1 MSMTVKKRRALV
13 LDRVVQLGEVDFASL
28 AQEFEVSEMT
38 IRRDI
43 DLLEEQGVVRRVTG
57 GAIAVPRK
65 VDEPSFST
73 RAAEASDSKRHIAAA
88 VLDMLNP
95 GETVILD
102 SGSTVLAVARAI
114 RGRELGLTV
123 ITPSILAAVE
133 LSDEPGTTV
142 IVTGGAI
149 REGDLSLVG
158 PDAVETFSRYNADV
172 FVMGVAGVDPA
183 RGLSD
188 YHRGESAVKKAAL
201 AASDRVVVAV
211 DRSKLGRSA
220 LVNIAPASSAH
231 VVVCDGDED
240 DPVVLDLRR
249 LGVTVTCVS
258 NTTADG

>member
-1 MSMTVKKRRALV
+1 MTVKKRRALV
-13 LDRVVQLGEVDFASL
+13 EERVLQLGEVDFASL
-28 AQEFEVSEMT
+28 AREFEVSEMT

-57 GAIAVPRK
+57 GAIALTRK

-73 RAAEASDSKRHIAAA
+73 RAAEASGSKRHIAAA
-88 VLDMLNP
+88 VVDMLNP

-114 RGRELGLTV
+114 RGRGLGLTV

-133 LSDEPGTTV
+133 LSDEPDTTV
-142 IVTGGAI
+142 LVTGGAM

-158 PDAVETFSRYNADV
+158 PDAAEAFTRYNADV
-172 FVMGVAGVDPA
+172 FVMGVAGVDPD

-201 AASDRVVVAV
+201 AASDRVIVAV
-211 DRSKLGRSA
+211 DRSKLGRST
-220 LVNIAPASSAH
+220 LVNIAPTSSAD
-231 VVVCDGDED
+231 VVVCDAAQD
-240 DPVVLDLRR
+240 DAVVADLRR
-249 LGVTVTCVS
+249 LGVEVTCVKNS
-258 NTTADG
+258 EDDE